1 VSALKYH
8 FLPNEVTTKLEPCDL
23 GLAYT
28 SIQRLEISNQ
38 ISIESGGE
46 ELCLVVIRGE
56 VLYQQGKQTGNAQV
70 CDILYLPMEETILLT
85 AEDAVVMR
93 FGASCARK
101 TSFAHISFSSV
112 DADEHRHHRYGK
124 ASNGTARD
132 VWNCIDEKFD
142 SSRFLVGIC
151 FGNLGGWTAW
161 PPHEHGEKRE
171 ETYCYF
177 NMEDGFGLQCVYD
190 EMQQK
195 DSVALVQEGHVI
207 SIPTG
212 YHPNVGCPKTGL
224 KYVYCMVSKTP
235 EDRNFMDLH
244 TQQIYGDRLE

>member
-1 VSALKYH
+1 MLH
-8 FLPNEVTTKLEPCDL
+8 HLLPQEVLTKQEPCNL
-23 GLAYT
+23 GLEYT
-28 SIQRLEISNQ
+28 SVQRLEIKGQ
-38 ISIESGGE
+38 ISVESGSE
-46 ELCLVVIRGE
+46 ELCLVVIKGD
-56 VLYQQGKQTGNAQV
+56 VFYQHQHETGNVQL
-70 CDILYLPMEETILLT
+70 CDILYLPIDDSLLLA
-85 AEDAVVMR
+85 AENAVVMR
-93 FGASCARK
+93 FGASCSRK
-101 TSFAHISFSSV
+101 TSFSSILFTDV
-112 DADEHRHHRYGK
+112 DADSRHNRYGK
-124 ASNGTARD
+124 ACGGTERD

-190 EMQQK
+190 EMGQK
-195 DSVALVQEGHVI
+195 DSVVMVQEGHVI
-207 SIPTG
+207 SIPSG

-224 KYVYCMVSKTP
+224 RYIYCMVSKTA